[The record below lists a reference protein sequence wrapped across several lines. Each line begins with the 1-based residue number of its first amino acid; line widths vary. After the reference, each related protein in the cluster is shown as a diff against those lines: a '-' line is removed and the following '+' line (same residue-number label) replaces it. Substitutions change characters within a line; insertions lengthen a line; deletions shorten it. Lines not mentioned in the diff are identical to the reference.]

1 MSSTPRVSSFSA
13 DPESGPGAAT
23 PLSDEP
29 SGLPPS
35 SGFGSSSFSSSGFDS
50 PSFDPLVDGLAG
62 GTPRIGWRRQALLLA
77 AVIGCLTVF
86 LLARVMANNL
96 HLAAE
101 WRSTPAGKLELAA
114 SPLPALSGR
123 VGEELAAVV
132 AADGALRPVDAMAL
146 TPSLRWISDDA
157 TRRKL
162 MAVRQAA
169 AQGVESGQ
177 IGLVFQDGVR
187 VEVPTRPRG
196 YAALGAMFW
205 LMSAFAMVLFLVGW
219 IVPLVQPQFRNGLY
233 AVMAHAQAAQLLLS
247 AVSSVP
253 ALALPSPLLGVEPWL
268 RTALDMVTGAAIL
281 HAATLHPT
289 RVPSRQ
295 VLAGAVWLATLCYL
309 VVSLGGRLP
318 NDWWVAQGLLLA
330 EGLACIALL
339 RWSYR
344 LAPHPFAMVMQRFCW
359 VTVST
364 LALLT
369 LAVSTMPL
377 MPPGMQPV
385 ASVGPVIWGVFF
397 ASVILLVPFIA
408 RSQNVMREFAMLAGI
423 STVAT
428 SVDLLFVAVF
438 SFSQFASLT
447 LSLFVALGAYAAI
460 RHWLVTQ
467 MMGARALTTER
478 MFEHLYRIAREV
490 EAKPERAGERM
501 AELLHNVFEPLETL
515 NAPGRAAQ
523 SRIGGNGSVLLV
535 PMPNLTDG
543 HTRDGVIVLRFAER
557 GKRLFTP
564 EDARLADRILEQLMR
579 ALAHDRAVERGRS
592 EERTRIAQDLHDDIG
607 ARLLT
612 LMYKAPSK
620 EMEDYVR
627 HTLQDLKTLTRGLA
641 AQAHPLT
648 LAAAEWKTDI
658 VQRLDAVKCELE
670 WTALFDQD
678 VTLSM
683 VQWSSLTRILRELV
697 SNIISHAQASQV
709 SIECRLEN
717 GQFTITMQ
725 DDGNGRNPSRWSHG
739 LGLGG
744 IRKRVKL
751 MGGTV
756 HWQERQPRGIECRVV
771 IPHFTAR
778 SQGAG

>member
-1 MSSTPRVSSFSA
+1 MTAPSSHA
-13 DPESGPGAAT
+13 GLHGASHSLDA
-23 PLSDEP
+23 PASVAPHGLSDETGP
-29 SGLPPS
+29 
-35 SGFGSSSFSSSGFDS
+35 
-50 PSFDPLVDGLAG
+50 FDPLVDGLNAT
-62 GTPRIGWRRQALLLA
+62 TPHIGWRRQALLLA

-96 HLAAE
+96 QLPAE
-101 WRSTPAGKLELAA
+101 WRNTAGGSLELVS
-114 SPLPALSGR
+114 SPSPALKDHLGT
-123 VGEELAAVV
+123 ELAGV
-132 AADGALRPVDAMAL
+132 AGPGGRLMPLGVMAL
-146 TPSLRWISDDA
+146 TPSARWISDDA
-157 TRRKL
+157 TRRDL
-162 MAVRQAA
+162 VAVRLATA
-169 AQGVESGQ
+169 KAIESGTVT
-177 IGLVFQDGVR
+177 LVFADGSR
-187 VEVPTRPRG
+187 AEVATRPRG
-196 YAALGAMFW
+196 YAALGSMFW

-253 ALALPSPLLGVEPWL
+253 ALALPATLVVAEPWL
-268 RTALDMVTGAAIL
+268 RTALDVITGAAIV

-289 RVPSRQ
+289 QVPSRQ
-295 VLAGAVWLATLCYL
+295 WFATLVWLATSSYL
-309 VVSLGGRLP
+309 GLSASGTLAHEWWWAQSLLML
-318 NDWWVAQGLLLA
+318 D
-330 EGLACIALL
+330 GLACIALL
-339 RWSYR
+339 SWSYR
-344 LAPHPFAMVMQRFCW
+344 IEPHPFAMVMQRFCL

-377 MPPGMQPV
+377 MPPDVQPV

-408 RSQNVMREFAMLAGI
+408 RSQNVMRELAMLAGI

-467 MMGARALTTER
+467 MMGARSLTTER

-501 AELLHNVFEPLETL
+501 SELLRHVFEPLETL
-515 NAPGRAAQ
+515 RSEGRAQQ
-523 SRIGGNGSVLLV
+523 SRIAGNGAVLLV
-535 PMPNLTDG
+535 PIPNLIDG
-543 HTRDGVIVLRFAER
+543 PALDGVIVLRFAER

-579 ALAHDRAVERGRS
+579 AIAHDRAVERGRS

-612 LMYKAPSK
+612 MMYKSQSK

-641 AQAHPLT
+641 AKSHPLT

-658 VQRLDAVKCELE
+658 VQRLDAVKCELA
-670 WTALFDQD
+670 WSASFDEEI
-678 VTLSM
+678 TLSM

-697 SNIISHAQASQV
+697 SNIISHAHATEV
-709 SIECRLEN
+709 AIECRLQHGE
-717 GQFTITMQ
+717 FTITMT
-725 DDGNGRNPSRWSHG
+725 DDGAGRGPDKWSHG

-756 HWQERQPRGIECRVV
+756 SWREREPRGIECHVV
-771 IPHFTAR
+771 IP
-778 SQGAG
+778 QLLDKGAPAH